1 MIFLIMAG
9 WSSGMILALGASGP
23 GFDSRVGP
31 FLITLYNICLNLEE
45 DKKRA
50 HGGGEQ
56 PADEEKRDVV
66 GIKIYSRNTRRD
78 LTHLIL
84 KTSCISPKKE
94 KGRRHIRKVSI
105 E

>member
-1 MIFLIMAG
+1 
-9 WSSGMILALGASGP
+9 
-23 GFDSRVGP
+23 
-31 FLITLYNICLNLEE
+31 
-45 DKKRA
+45 
-50 HGGGEQ
+50 
-56 PADEEKRDVV
+56 VV